1 MKKGM
6 TDQNRQIPSNITTQR
21 LRVSDYN
28 FPAQDS
34 SANFIL
40 TTNGLGQ
47 LAFTFPVSTSGVMG
61 IEGSGQVG
69 HIARWDGSEAVQ
81 TSTLQLSVSGNL
93 IGLGNLVVSGS
104 ASLTGLN
111 YPVTAGVSGN
121 FITTNGLGVLS
132 FTTPAG
138 VLAGTGNN
146 NIAARWVGATTLGN
160 AAPITDTLDDSGT
173 LLNFGTFVMQQ
184 DFSMTGDL
192 SQGLIQDLKLST
204 VGTSGISTSAS
215 TLLSTGGCFAGGT
228 GRGGSIICSI
238 SASIILALTNYS
250 SIIASEVG
258 TIYIN
263 NDQVAFLSAIDF
275 STRGQD
281 KAMILATS
289 TFHNFPQD
297 NPDDGG
303 FACIGCE
310 NIEFNSRQI
319 GVIACQNIDPSATF
333 GSNGVPGIESALI
346 ASTSIIGL
354 QGNRT
359 AVIAS
364 GSGNIRQTL
373 QCAQIGCTM
382 VNMSGTA
389 NDRSVYLASN
399 QGDSNR
405 ADSVIG
411 ADLGTRNWII
421 DSTTGTYYGQVIA
434 INTAVPDFAEYFEND
449 VSGAALPYGCITS
462 LNGRGRLILAD
473 ASNVNNVV
481 GVVSSAPGI
490 TAGDAALHWRSA
502 FLEDE
507 WGIPQ
512 MEQVPDPHW
521 IPDTSH
527 NVVPQYD
534 GSDIIGYDVSEYT
547 IPGSPPLVLQPVLN
561 PEYDPTRPYKA
572 RSQRPMEWTCVG
584 LVGQVRTRVDDT
596 VSAGHYVQ
604 CSTSGIGTRS
614 LSRTNIQCLKIMQG
628 QAYDT
633 SLGYGLGLCL
643 LKKSLLE

>member
-1 MKKGM
+1 M
-6 TDQNRQIPSNITTQR
+6 TDRNLQIPSNITTQR

-81 TSTLQLSVSGNL
+81 TSTLQLSISGNL

-104 ASLTGLN
+104 ANLTGLN

-121 FITTNGLGVLS
+121 FLTTNGLGVLS

-138 VLAGTGNN
+138 VLGGTGND
-146 NIAARWVGATTLGN
+146 NIAARWIAATTLAN

-173 LLNFGTFVMQQ
+173 LLNFGNFVMQQ
-184 DFSMTGDL
+184 DFSMTGDI
-192 SQGLIQDLKLST
+192 SQALIQDIKLST
-204 VGTSGISTSAS
+204 VGTSGTTASAS
-215 TLLSTGGCFAGGT
+215 TLMSTEGCFAVGSG
-228 GRGGSIICSI
+228 GRGGSVICSM
-238 SASIILALTNYS
+238 SGRIILALGNYN

-258 TIYIN
+258 TINLN

-275 STRGQD
+275 STRGPD

-303 FACIGCE
+303 FACIGCD
-310 NIEFNSRQI
+310 NIRFNTRQI

-333 GSNGVPGIESALI
+333 GANGVPGIESALI
-346 ASTSIIGL
+346 SSTGIIGVF
-354 QGNRT
+354 GNRT

-364 GSGNIRQTL
+364 GSGNIRLTS

-382 VNMSGTA
+382 VNMSGDF
-389 NDRSVYLASN
+389 NDRTVYLASN
-399 QGDSNR
+399 NGTSNR

-411 ADLGTRNWII
+411 ADSGNRNWII
-421 DSTTGTYYGQVIA
+421 DSATGTYYGQVIA

-449 VSGAALPYGCITS
+449 VSGTAMPYGCITS
-462 LNGRGRLILAD
+462 LNGRGKLILAD
-473 ASNVNNVV
+473 ANNANNVV

-502 FLEDE
+502 FMEDE

-512 MEQVPDPHW
+512 MEQVPDPDW
-521 IPDTSH
+521 TPDTSQ
-527 NVVPQYD
+527 NTVPQFD
-534 GSDIIGYDVSEYT
+534 GSDIIGYDVSEWT
-547 IPGSPPLVLQPVLN
+547 VPGSPPLVLQPVLN

-584 LVGQVRTRVDDT
+584 LVGQVRTRLDET
-596 VSAGHYVQ
+596 VSGGNYVQ
-604 CSTSGIGTRS
+604 CNTSGIGTKS
-614 LSRTNIQCLKIMQG
+614 AGETNIQCLKILEG
-628 QAYDT
+628 QSFDS
-633 SLGYGLGLCL
+633 SLGYALGLCL
-643 LKKSLLE
+643 LK